1 MKFLIACW
9 ALILWPSLAWSQETR
24 ATQLVGKILFDK
36 TEVSIGEF
44 AVFAALTGFT
54 SQAERGGGGFVYA
67 SGWERKPGWNW
78 RAPFGQKAQND
89 EPAVHLTFD
98 EAASYCK
105 WAGKRLPTESE
116 WIEAAYTERR
126 DKPTDGFIGG
136 QTYLY
141 PTGDSPKGANCL
153 EDCGPTSAINY
164 SALLDRG
171 LGHANV
177 GSSKVG
183 VNGLYD
189 MGANVW
195 EWVEN
200 GAPREKGTRG
210 GSWWYGASQME
221 KTYVATKPRD
231 MYAVYIGFRCVRES
245 T

>member
-1 MKFLIACW
+1 MV
-9 ALILWPSLAWSQETR
+9 P
-24 ATQLVGKILFDK
+24 
-36 TEVSIGEF
+36 
-44 AVFAALTGFT
+44 
-54 SQAERGGGGFVYA
+54 QAIHSA
-67 SGWERKPGWNW
+67 K
-78 RAPFGQKAQND
+78 
-89 EPAVHLTFD
+89 
-98 EAASYCK
+98 
-105 WAGKRLPTESE
+105 
-116 WIEAAYTERR
+116 EAAYTERR

-136 QTYLY
+136 QTLPY

-164 SALLDRG
+164 SALLDLG

>member
-44 AVFAALTGFT
+44 AVFAALTGFN

-183 VNGLYD
+183 VN
-189 MGANVW
+189 
-195 EWVEN
+195 
-200 GAPREKGTRG
+200 P
-210 GSWWYGASQME
+210 SS
-221 KTYVATKPRD
+221 AT
-231 MYAVYIGFRCVRES
+231 
-245 T
+245 